1 MTSKL
6 RSIAASTGL
15 AIALVFSAPASANTI
30 PLGTLSEG
38 DPQLVPGIIGS
49 TTNPSD
55 TITFSLSGLDD
66 LGTALSALP
75 AIKVNMLQFGLTSV
89 SASLFTSSNVLIG
102 SLTDGSPQTF
112 TSLAAGDYY
121 ITVNGTAI
129 NPVLGGAYG
138 LTLLADAAAPVP
150 GPAALLPAL
159 VGAGAIAWR
168 RRRSGTKAD
177 RSRELTPA

>member
-1 MTSKL
+1 
-6 RSIAASTGL
+6 
-15 AIALVFSAPASANTI
+15 
-30 PLGTLSEG
+30 
-38 DPQLVPGIIGS
+38 
-49 TTNPSD
+49 
-55 TITFSLSGLDD
+55 
-66 LGTALSALP
+66 
-75 AIKVNMLQFGLTSV
+75 MLQFGLSSV
-89 SASLFTSSNVLIG
+89 SATLFSGGGTFIGNLTGDSS
-102 SLTDGSPQTF
+102 QTF

-168 RRRSGTKAD
+168 RRRSAPKKD
-177 RSRELTPA
+177 RGPKLALA